1 MNNGKR
7 YITPVTINV
16 PSEVVDFL
24 NECDDN
30 NFNVHKIIDAIR
42 GNLTELENNGMDTI
56 LAYESVT
63 HS

>member
-42 GNLTELENNGMDTI
+42 GNLTELTSNGMDAI